1 MVDNLIANCAKAC
14 PAASASKVSVFNYYI
29 MIIEIHEDEQMCIK
43 LRDLVDMVLL
53 LLFVAS
59 RQFVL
64 LLLPLL
70 ETEVWLCNGM
80 HMIKTHSGIGQETD
94 LTALYLEP
102 FHDCIAE
109 CLPSLQLQRK
119 YSRCAEHLLTFG

>member
-43 LRDLVDMVLL
+43 LRDLVDMVPLL
-53 LLFVAS
+53 LVVAS
-59 RQFVL
+59 RQFV
-64 LLLPLL
+64 PLL
-70 ETEVWLCNGM
+70 ETE
-80 HMIKTHSGIGQETD
+80 
-94 LTALYLEP
+94 TALYLEP

-109 CLPSLQLQRK
+109 CLPSLLLKRK
-119 YSRCAEHLLTFG
+119 YSRSIY

>member
-80 HMIKTHSGIGQETD
+80 HMIKT
-94 LTALYLEP
+94 ALYLEP

>member
-53 LLFVAS
+53 LLVVAS

-70 ETEVWLCNGM
+70 ETESRSILQ
-80 HMIKTHSGIGQETD
+80 THSGIGQETD

-109 CLPSLQLQRK
+109 CLPSLQLKRK
-119 YSRCAEHLLTFG
+119 YS